1 MIRKLFG
8 ITLCVVCVD
17 HFIQVQ
23 LLSSLVS
30 IGYLYGAMAMI
41 SVLSFL
47 YFQRLVED
55 ILGI

>member
-1 MIRKLFG
+1 MKRKLFG